1 MKAVMLN
8 NRYRII
14 KTLGR
19 GGFGETYLTE
29 DTHMPSGR
37 KCVLKQLKPI
47 VKQPKTPLWM
57 KERFQREAA
66 ILEELGENSN
76 QIPQL
81 YAYFSE
87 DGKFYLVQEW
97 IEGLT
102 LDQYWER
109 EGNLHRDEV
118 RQILLQLL
126 PVLNYVHSRR
136 IIHRDIKPENII
148 LRQGDNLPFLI
159 DFGAVKEAMATEINQ
174 NSNSTYSAS
183 IGTPGYMSS
192 EQAAGR
198 PIYSSDL
205 YSLGL
210 TAIFLLTG
218 KSPNE
223 LETNPRTGEIIWQEH
238 AFNLDPKLAAVIDQ
252 AIRFHPRD
260 RFATA
265 QEMLVA
271 INSGLNAPRTTHPTG
286 ATLNLAPRS
295 NSASEQYI
303 SRGNKHHTIAME
315 PKGANKPKKRGL
327 LANVALFM
335 LIAIGIGAGTFAAGF
350 AVISSLLRSPETST
364 QQAEVKPPTRTP
376 DLFPT
381 IEKQDDINQKES
393 DQKQAEADKKEVER
407 NEAAKNAARRARLRK
422 IAAEIRKK
430 VRNSEP
436 ETTEEQPEV
445 FVEEKPPKKLAKIEL
460 EPASTPETEISI
472 PILTT
477 GTSESQLMS
486 TLGEPNSTRRGWR
499 PNSQVLVYYD
509 VVPDQANISY
519 QSDDTGKIRQ
529 TDVALNQSVSLGA
542 MQQTL
547 AKMLGGNAPAGVKE
561 KLRSVYDRQ
570 ANFSFFKVSNLE
582 GKVQRDSKD
591 RINISVWERGFQ

>member
-1 MKAVMLN
+1 MKAGLLN

-14 KTLGR
+14 QTLGR

-66 ILEELGENSN
+66 ILEELGEGHE
-76 QIPQL
+76 QIPRL

-87 DGKFYLVQEW
+87 DDKFYLIQEW

-102 LDQYWER
+102 LDQYWEK

-118 RQILLQLL
+118 RQILVQLL
-126 PVLNYVHSRR
+126 PVLDYVHTRR

-148 LRQGDNLPFLI
+148 LRQGDHLPFLI

-174 NSNSTYSAS
+174 GSSSTYSAS

-223 LETNPRTGEIIWQEH
+223 LETDPRNGEIIWQEH
-238 AFNLDPKLAAVIDQ
+238 AFNLDPELAAVLDK

-260 RFATA
+260 RFSTA
-265 QEMLVA
+265 QEMLA
-271 INSGLNAPRTTHPTG
+271 ALNHGVSTSQTNLTGVTLNVAPRNT
-286 ATLNLAPRS
+286 NLTEHRS
-295 NSASEQYI
+295 PV
-303 SRGNKHHTIAME
+303 NKRNTIALKSPE
-315 PKGANKPKKRGL
+315 RNKPKKRGF
-327 LANVALFM
+327 LASVALFL
-335 LIAIGIGAGTFAAGF
+335 LIAVGVGAGTFAAGF
-350 AVISSLLRSPETST
+350 AVISNLLRSPEAET
-364 QQAEVKPPTRTP
+364 QQAEVEPPTRQP
-376 DLFPT
+376 DLFSDIKIDDT
-381 IEKQDDINQKES
+381 NQANEEEKIAQE
-393 DQKQAEADKKEVER
+393 DQKKEQAQD
-407 NEAAKNAARRARLRK
+407 AARKAQDEK
-422 IAAEIRKK
+422 TAKDNQTTEHNPDSEVAE
-430 VRNSEP
+430 EQP
-436 ETTEEQPEV
+436 ETTED
-445 FVEEKPPKKLAKIEL
+445 KPQKTLAKIDL
-460 EPASTPETEISI
+460 ESASEINI

-477 GTSESQLMS
+477 GTSESQLVS
-486 TLGEPNSTRRGWR
+486 TLGQPTSERRGWQ
-499 PNSQVLVYYD
+499 PNSRVLVYYD
-509 VVPDQANISY
+509 VVPDQVNLTY

-529 TDVALNQSVSLGA
+529 TDIDLNQSVSLGT
-542 MQQTL
+542 MQQTMT
-547 AKMLGGNAPAGVKE
+547 KMLGGKAPADVKE
-561 KLRSVYDRQ
+561 KLRSVYNRQ
-570 ANFSFFKVSNLE
+570 TNFSFFKVDNLE
-582 GKVQRDSKD
+582 GKVQRDTKD
-591 RINISVWERGFQ
+591 RINISVWETGYQ

>member
-1 MKAVMLN
+1 MKAALLN

-14 KTLGR
+14 RTLGR

-29 DTHMPSGR
+29 DTHMPSRR

-47 VKQPKTPLWM
+47 VKQPKVPLWM

-66 ILEELGENSN
+66 ILEELGEGSS

-87 DGKFYLVQEW
+87 SEKFYLIQEW

-102 LDQYWER
+102 LDQYWSQF
-109 EGNLHRDEV
+109 GNLHRDEV

-126 PVLNYVHSRR
+126 PVLEYIHSRR

-159 DFGAVKEAMATEINQ
+159 DFGAVKEAMATEVNH
-174 NSNSTYSAS
+174 NSGNTTYSAS

-218 KSPNE
+218 KSPHE
-223 LETNPRTGEIIWQEH
+223 LETDPHNGEIIWQEH
-238 AFNLDPKLAAVIDQ
+238 APNLDLELAAVIDK

-260 RFATA
+260 RFTTA
-265 QEMLVA
+265 REMLNA
-271 INSGLNAPRTTHPTG
+271 LNTGIKASTVTHPTG
-286 ATLNLAPRS
+286 VTLNVAPNRTVTDDYAA
-295 NSASEQYI
+295 NNG
-303 SRGNKHHTIAME
+303 RNTMLFE
-315 PKGANKPKKRGL
+315 PKQAKRKKRGL
-327 LANVALFM
+327 LTTVGLFL
-335 LIAIGIGAGTFAAGF
+335 LIATGVAAGTFATGF
-350 AVISSLLRSPETST
+350 AVISSLMRSPENP
-364 QQAEVKPPTRTP
+364 APEEVQPPSRQP
-376 DLFPT
+376 DLFSGT
-381 IEKQDDINQKES
+381 DTET
-393 DQKQAEADKKEVER
+393 
-407 NEAAKNAARRARLRK
+407 EAAQTETDPEQDALTKAQLAR
-422 IAAEIRKK
+422 IAEKAKQEQP
-430 VRNSEP
+430 EP
-436 ETTEEQPEV
+436 ESVVEEEQPEAASN
-445 FVEEKPPKKLAKIEL
+445 EKPPKTLANINL
-460 EPASTPETEISI
+460 DPTAEINI

-477 GTSESQLMS
+477 GTSESQLVS
-486 TLGEPNSTRRGWR
+486 TLGQPNSQRRGWR
-499 PNSQVLVYYD
+499 ANSKVLVYYD
-509 VVPDQANISY
+509 VIPDQVNLSY
-519 QSDDTGKIRQ
+519 QSDDTGRIRQ
-529 TDVALNQSVSLGA
+529 TDIALNPSVSLGA
-542 MQQTL
+542 MQETL
-547 AKMLGGNAPAGVKE
+547 GRMLGGDAPGEVKE

-570 ANFSFFKVSNLE
+570 TNFSFFKVNNLE

-591 RINISVWERGFQ
+591 RINISVWEPGFQ

>member
-1 MKAVMLN
+1 MKAALLN
-8 NRYRII
+8 NRYRILQ
-14 KTLGR
+14 TLGR

-29 DTHMPSGR
+29 DTHLPSGR

-47 VKQPKTPLWM
+47 VKNPKTPLWM

-66 ILEELGENSN
+66 ILEELGEGHF

-87 DGKFYLVQEW
+87 EDKFYLVQEW

-102 LDQYWER
+102 LDQYHER

-126 PVLNYVHSRR
+126 PVLDYVHSRR

-148 LRQGDNLPFLI
+148 VRQGDNTPFLI
-159 DFGAVKEAMATEINQ
+159 DFGAVKEAIATEVNDNY
-174 NSNSTYSAS
+174 NSNYSAS

-218 KSPNE
+218 KSPHE
-223 LETNPRTGEIIWQEH
+223 LETDPSNGEIIWQEH
-238 AFNLDPKLAAVIDQ
+238 AQNLDSELTAIINK

-260 RFATA
+260 RFSTA
-265 QEMLVA
+265 QEMLEALQGSASDGV
-271 INSGLNAPRTTHPTG
+271 NNLTG
-286 ATLNLAPRS
+286 VTLNVAPGED
-295 NSASEQYI
+295 SAKNYTAKLGRNNTVALNRQQ
-303 SRGNKHHTIAME
+303 
-315 PKGANKPKKRGL
+315 PKKTKKRSL
-327 LANVALFM
+327 LASLCLFV
-335 LIAIGIGAGTFAAGF
+335 LIAIGVGAGTFATGF
-350 AVISSLLRSPETST
+350 ALISSLLRSPDNPSEQVETPAT
-364 QQAEVKPPTRTP
+364 
-376 DLFPT
+376 
-381 IEKQDDINQKES
+381 
-393 DQKQAEADKKEVER
+393 
-407 NEAAKNAARRARLRK
+407 ARRPDIFETPEDEVGDRETV
-422 IAAEIRKK
+422 AEGEREEVGDRQNRKK
-430 VRNSEP
+430 KKQLKDIFGSDRQQVQDSSSDKSES
-436 ETTEEQPEV
+436 V
-445 FVEEKPPKKLAKIEL
+445 AGDKDKPAKTLAKGDV
-460 EPASTPETEISI
+460 EPASEIEF

-477 GTSESQLMS
+477 GTSESQLVS
-486 TLGEPNSTRRGWR
+486 ALGQPSSQRQGWQPNSK
-499 PNSQVLVYYD
+499 VLVYYD
-509 VVPDQANISY
+509 VIPDRVNLSY

-529 TDVALNQSVSLGA
+529 TDVALDSVVSLGA

-547 AKMLGGNAPAGVKE
+547 DRMLGGNASADVKA
-561 KLRSVYDRQ
+561 KLRSVYNRET
-570 ANFSFFKVSNLE
+570 NFSFFKLDNLE

-591 RINISVWERGFQ
+591 RLTISVWESGFQQ

>member
-1 MKAVMLN
+1 MTALLN

-29 DTHMPSGR
+29 DTHMPSRR

-66 ILEELGENSN
+66 ILEELGNGSN

-87 DGKFYLVQEW
+87 DDKFYLVQEW

-102 LDQYWER
+102 LDQHWSQ

-118 RQILLQLL
+118 RKILAQLL
-126 PVLNYVHSRR
+126 PVLEYVHSRR

-148 LRQGDNLPFLI
+148 LRRGDNLPFLI
-159 DFGAVKEAMATEINQ
+159 DFGAVKEAIATEV
-174 NSNSTYSAS
+174 NSNSDSIYSAS

-218 KSPNE
+218 KSPHE
-223 LETNPRTGEIIWQEH
+223 LETDPRNGEIIWREH
-238 AFNLDPKLAAVIDQ
+238 AFNLDAELATVLER

-265 QEMLVA
+265 PEMLDALTQNLVA
-271 INSGLNAPRTTHPTG
+271 AKGNNPTGVTLNVAPRRNSITEDYQ
-286 ATLNLAPRS
+286 LNRERDVQQS
-295 NSASEQYI
+295 I
-303 SRGNKHHTIAME
+303 
-315 PKGANKPKKRGL
+315 PKKRRKRGL
-327 LANVALFM
+327 LTTIALFL
-335 LIAIGIGAGTFAAGF
+335 LITTGVAAGTLATGF
-350 AVISSLLRSPETST
+350 AVISSLLRSPETS
-364 QQAEVKPPTRTP
+364 QPAPAQPQP
-376 DLFPT
+376 DLLPSEEEAEEPQT
-381 IEKQDDINQKES
+381 EESLTTAIQEQALKEI
-393 DQKQAEADKKEVER
+393 
-407 NEAAKNAARRARLRK
+407 LRK
-422 IAAEIRKK
+422 IAQEAKLAQEKSEAEVVKQTQP
-430 VRNSEP
+430 SP
-436 ETTEEQPEV
+436 ES
-445 FVEEKPPKKLAKIEL
+445 KPPKTLAKVDV
-460 EPASTPETEISI
+460 EPVGEINI

-477 GTSESQLMS
+477 GISESQLVS
-486 TLGEPNSTRRGWR
+486 TLGKPNSERRGWQA
-499 PNSQVLVYYD
+499 NSRVLVYYD
-509 VVPDQANISY
+509 VIPDQVNLRY

-529 TDVALNQSVSLGA
+529 TDIVLNQSVSLGT
-542 MQQTL
+542 MQQAL
-547 AKMLGGNAPAGVKE
+547 SKMLGREAPADIKE
-561 KLRSVYDRQ
+561 KLRSVYNRQ
-570 ANFSFFKVSNLE
+570 ANFSFFEANNLK
-582 GKVQRDSKD
+582 GKVQRDAKD
-591 RINISVWERGFQ
+591 RVNISVWEPGFQ

>member
-1 MKAVMLN
+1 MTALLN

-47 VKQPKTPLWM
+47 VKQPKMPPWM

-66 ILEELGENSN
+66 ILEELGNGSS

-87 DGKFYLVQEW
+87 DDKFYLVQEW

-102 LDQYWER
+102 LDQYWKQ
-109 EGNLHRDEV
+109 EGNLHRDQV
-118 RQILLQLL
+118 RQMLTQIL
-126 PVLNYVHSRR
+126 PVLDYVHSRR

-148 LRQGDNLPFLI
+148 LRQGDRLPFLI
-159 DFGAVKEAMATEINQ
+159 DFGAVKEAIATEVNN
-174 NSNSTYSAS
+174 NSRSNYSAS

-218 KSPNE
+218 LSPNE
-223 LETNPRTGEIIWQEH
+223 LETDPRNGEIIWRER
-238 AFNLDPKLAAVIDQ
+238 AVNLDPELGEVIDR

-265 QEMLVA
+265 PEMLA
-271 INSGLNAPRTTHPTG
+271 ALNHEPITSQAHQVTG
-286 ATLNLAPRS
+286 ATLNVAPNRS
-295 NSASEQYI
+295 ANGRDLPTNVYQNDHKTVAF
-303 SRGNKHHTIAME
+303 E
-315 PKGANKPKKRGL
+315 PRPSQRPKKSKNLLTTVGL
-327 LANVALFM
+327 FLLVATGV
-335 LIAIGIGAGTFAAGF
+335 AAGTFAAGF
-350 AVISSLLRSPETST
+350 MVVSNLWRSPGNDPSTAKVETA
-364 QQAEVKPPTRTP
+364 QQQP
-376 DLFPT
+376 DLFPST
-381 IEKQDDINQKES
+381 DTEA
-393 DQKQAEADKKEVER
+393 DQTAREEAKLKAEAEQQAEE
-407 NEAAKNAARRARLRK
+407 EATAAA
-422 IAAEIRKK
+422 AAEQQA
-430 VRNSEP
+430 
-436 ETTEEQPEV
+436 EEEIAK
-445 FVEEKPPKKLAKIEL
+445 EPKKSADDPNIEL
-460 EPASTPETEISI
+460 TKEPKVAQKKPKTLANADLEPTDELNI

-477 GTSESQLMS
+477 GTSESQLVS
-486 TLGEPNSTRRGWR
+486 TLGKPTSERQGLQANSK
-499 PNSQVLVYYD
+499 VLAYYN
-509 VVPDQANISY
+509 VVPNRVNLSY
-519 QSDDTGKIRQ
+519 QADDQGKIRQ
-529 TDVALNQSVSLGA
+529 TDIALDQTVSLGA

-547 AKMLGGNAPAGVKE
+547 AKTLGGDAPGDIRD
-561 KLRSVYDRQ
+561 KLRSVYNRETS
-570 ANFSFFKVSNLE
+570 FSFFKVDNLE
-582 GKVQRDSKD
+582 GKVQRDTKG
-591 RINISVWERGFQ
+591 RITISVWDKGWQPI

>member
-1 MKAVMLN
+1 MKAGLLN

-66 ILEELGENSN
+66 ILEQLGEGHE
-76 QIPQL
+76 QIPRL

-87 DGKFYLVQEW
+87 DDKFYLVQEW

-102 LDQYWER
+102 LDQYWEK

-118 RQILLQLL
+118 RQILVQLL
-126 PVLNYVHSRR
+126 PVLDYVHARR

-148 LRQGDNLPFLI
+148 LRQGDHLPFLI

-174 NSNSTYSAS
+174 GSSSTYSAS

-223 LETNPRTGEIIWQEH
+223 LETDPRNGEIIWQEH
-238 AFNLDPKLAAVIDQ
+238 AFNLDPELAAVLDK

-260 RFATA
+260 RFSTA
-265 QEMLVA
+265 QEMLA
-271 INSGLNAPRTTHPTG
+271 ALNYGVNTSPTDPTG
-286 ATLNLAPRS
+286 VTLNVSPRNNSSS
-295 NSASEQYI
+295 NHSFPV
-303 SRGNKHHTIAME
+303 NKRNTVALKSPE
-315 PKGANKPKKRGL
+315 RNKPKKRGF
-327 LANVALFM
+327 LANAALFL
-335 LIAIGIGAGTFAAGF
+335 LIAVGMGAGTFAAGF
-350 AVISSLLRSPETST
+350 AVIANLLRSPEPAT
-364 QQAEVKPPTRTP
+364 QQAEVEPPTRQP
-376 DLFPT
+376 DLFSDIKIDDT
-381 IEKQDDINQKES
+381 NQANEEEKIAQEEKEEKQAQ
-393 DQKQAEADKKEVER
+393 EAVRKAKLE
-407 NEAAKNAARRARLRK
+407 KNAEDK
-422 IAAEIRKK
+422 QKTEPNPNAE
-430 VRNSEP
+430 VA
-436 ETTEEQPEV
+436 EEQLATTADD
-445 FVEEKPPKKLAKIEL
+445 KPQKTLAKIDL
-460 EPASTPETEISI
+460 EPASEIEI

-477 GTSESQLMS
+477 GTPESQLVS
-486 TLGEPNSTRRGWR
+486 TLGQPTSERQGWQANSR
-499 PNSQVLVYYD
+499 VLVYYD
-509 VVPDQANISY
+509 VIPNQVNLTY
-519 QSDDTGKIRQ
+519 QSDATGKIRQ
-529 TDVALNQSVSLGA
+529 TDIDLNQSVSLGI
-542 MQQTL
+542 MQQTM
-547 AKMLGGNAPAGVKE
+547 AKMLGGNAPADVKD
-561 KLRSVYDRQ
+561 KLRSVYNRQ
-570 ANFSFFKVSNLE
+570 ANFSFFKVDNLE
-582 GKVQRDSKD
+582 GKVQRDTKG
-591 RINISVWERGFQ
+591 RINISVWETGYQ

>member
-1 MKAVMLN
+1 MKAGLLN

-14 KTLGR
+14 QTLGR

-66 ILEELGENSN
+66 ILEELGEGHE
-76 QIPQL
+76 QIPRL

-87 DGKFYLVQEW
+87 DDKFYLIQEW

-102 LDQYWER
+102 LDQYWEK

-118 RQILLQLL
+118 RQILVQLL
-126 PVLNYVHSRR
+126 PVLDYVHARR

-148 LRQGDNLPFLI
+148 LRQGDHLPFLI

-174 NSNSTYSAS
+174 GSSSTYSAS

-223 LETNPRTGEIIWQEH
+223 LETDPRNGEIIWQEH
-238 AFNLDPKLAAVIDQ
+238 AFNLDPELAAVLDKS
-252 AIRFHPRD
+252 IRFHPRD
-260 RFATA
+260 RFSTA
-265 QEMLVA
+265 QEMLA
-271 INSGLNAPRTTHPTG
+271 ALNHGVSTSQTNPTGVTLNIAPRNTNLTEHPF
-286 ATLNLAPRS
+286 PV
-295 NSASEQYI
+295 
-303 SRGNKHHTIAME
+303 NKRNTVALKSPE
-315 PKGANKPKKRGL
+315 RNKPKKRGF
-327 LANVALFM
+327 LASVGLFL
-335 LIAIGIGAGTFAAGF
+335 LIAVGVGAGTFAAGF
-350 AVISSLLRSPETST
+350 AVISNLLRSPEAET
-364 QQAEVKPPTRTP
+364 QQAEVEPPTRQP
-376 DLFPT
+376 DLFSDIKIDDT
-381 IEKQDDINQKES
+381 NQANEEEKIAQEDQKEE
-393 DQKQAEADKKEVER
+393 QAQD
-407 NEAAKNAARRARLRK
+407 AARKAQDEK
-422 IAAEIRKK
+422 TAKDNQTTEQNPDSEVAE
-430 VRNSEP
+430 EQP
-436 ETTEEQPEV
+436 ETTED
-445 FVEEKPPKKLAKIEL
+445 KPQKTLAKIDL
-460 EPASTPETEISI
+460 ESASEINI

-477 GTSESQLMS
+477 GTSESQLVS
-486 TLGEPNSTRRGWR
+486 TLGQPTSERRGWQ
-499 PNSQVLVYYD
+499 PNSRVLVYYD
-509 VVPDQANISY
+509 VVPDQVNLTY

-529 TDVALNQSVSLGA
+529 TDIDLNQSVSLGT
-542 MQQTL
+542 MQQTM
-547 AKMLGGNAPAGVKE
+547 AKMLGGNAPADVKE
-561 KLRSVYDRQ
+561 KLRSVYNRQ
-570 ANFSFFKVSNLE
+570 TNFSFFKVDNLE
-582 GKVQRDSKD
+582 GKVQRDTKD
-591 RINISVWERGFQ
+591 RINISVWETGYQ

>member
-1 MKAVMLN
+1 MKAVLLN

-66 ILEELGENSN
+66 ILEELGQGSS
-76 QIPQL
+76 QIPRL

-87 DGKFYLVQEW
+87 DDKFYLVQEW

-102 LDQYWER
+102 LEQYWQQF
-109 EGNLHRDEV
+109 GNLHRDEV
-118 RQILLQLL
+118 RQILVKLL
-126 PVLNYVHSRR
+126 PVLDYVHSRR

-148 LRQGDNLPFLI
+148 LRQGDKQPFLI
-159 DFGAVKEAMATEINQ
+159 DFGAVKEAIATEVNQ
-174 NSNSTYSAS
+174 SGSTFSAS

-223 LETNPRTGEIIWQEH
+223 LETDPQNGEIVWTEH
-238 AFNLDPKLAAVIDQ
+238 AFNLDSELT
-252 AIRFHPRD
+252 AILERAIKFHPRD
-260 RFATA
+260 RFSTA
-265 QEMLVA
+265 QEMLNA
-271 INSGLNAPRTTHPTG
+271 LNRGFNTAQSSNLTG
-286 ATLNLAPRS
+286 ATLNLAPGINSFANNHTFPENSS
-295 NSASEQYI
+295 NTVAIASKK
-303 SRGNKHHTIAME
+303 SK
-315 PKGANKPKKRGL
+315 KPKKRSLFATMGL
-327 LANVALFM
+327 FA
-335 LIAIGIGAGTFAAGF
+335 LIATGVAAGTVATGF
-350 AVISSLLRSPETST
+350 IVISNLLKSPEPAQEQAQVQQQTRKPDIFKST
-364 QQAEVKPPTRTP
+364 TEKAQESPTAKEKKNRDKIQQ
-376 DLFPT
+376 
-381 IEKQDDINQKES
+381 EKLEKIASNI
-393 DQKQAEADKKEVER
+393 KKEQNSATEVQA
-407 NEAAKNAARRARLRK
+407 NDSAA
-422 IAAEIRKK
+422 
-430 VRNSEP
+430 
-436 ETTEEQPEV
+436 TTDS
-445 FVEEKPPKKLAKIEL
+445 KPPKTLAKVDL
-460 EPASTPETEISI
+460 DSASEINI

-477 GTSESQLMS
+477 GTSQSQLVS
-486 TLGEPNSTRRGWR
+486 ALGQPTSERKGWQPNST
-499 PNSQVLVYYD
+499 VLDYYN
-509 VVPDQANISY
+509 VVPDKVNLSY
-519 QSDDTGKIRQ
+519 QSDNTGKIRQ
-529 TDVALNQSVSLGA
+529 TDIALNQSVSLGT

-547 AKMLGGNAPAGVKE
+547 AKLLGGEAPADVKE
-561 KLRSVYDRQ
+561 KLRSVYNRQ
-570 ANFSFFKVSNLE
+570 TNFSFFKLNNLE